1 MTEFIITR
9 IINETI
15 MLTFDI
21 IIYLLLSN
29 FSYLF
34 LYLEVESII
43 EQFKSCK
50 EHHIHY
56 SEWHC
61 DGEEETGGIVK
72 ANLLNHYSKL
82 SHVMV
87 QIWLLQS
94 HQ

>member
-34 LYLEVESII
+34 LFLEVESII
-43 EQFKSCK
+43 EEFKSCK

-56 SEWHC
+56 S
-61 DGEEETGGIVK
+61 
-72 ANLLNHYSKL
+72 
-82 SHVMV
+82 
-87 QIWLLQS
+87 
-94 HQ
+94 